1 MALKRLFG
9 TLVVLQERHPRMV
22 LALLVAFLGVAGLA
36 NIPPIDRDEP
46 HFAQAARQML
56 ETGDFI
62 DIRFQDA
69 PLYEK
74 PVLTYWLQA
83 GSAALFS
90 GPEPNE
96 IWAYRL
102 PSVLAVLVATLL
114 TYELGLALFD
124 RRAAL
129 PAATLFAS
137 MLLVQS
143 QAHQARADA
152 LLLASMLGT
161 VLPLA
166 RIYVSRTV
174 PAAAPSTRMTALFWV
189 SLAAAILI
197 KGPVVPVLIAL
208 AIATLVLLDRDWRWL
223 EPLRLRWGV
232 PLFLLVLLP
241 WPIAIFNLHGASFFV
256 QAWQTDILPKLVS
269 AQESHGAPPLAYA
282 LSAPLTLWPA
292 TLLLPSAVEFAWRN
306 RRDLSVRF
314 CVAMILPGW
323 LLFELAPTK
332 LPHYVLPLVPMLA
345 LLMTARGN
353 PCTLQSRSR
362 MSSRIGVTLFL
373 LASLLIVSAVPFA
386 LVRLGSGL
394 DVVAVVGTLTLL
406 ASVILAAVAAW
417 RGGVERSAGTA
428 AWCGGVERSAGT
440 AAWCGILA
448 SVLIFGVTM
457 PRLQRLWV
465 AERAAHAVQSISAPQ
480 APTLVVGYHEPS
492 LVFLLGTRTRFVDAG
507 EAAAALQAG
516 PSTAAIVA
524 SSGAPEFVRAARAR
538 GVDAQQISTI
548 DGIDPVHGRPIELG
562 VWSVRPRPGASRS

>member
-1 MALKRLFG
+1 M
-9 TLVVLQERHPRMV
+9 ERHPWMV

-36 NIPPIDRDEP
+36 SIPAIDRDEP

-74 PVLTYWLQA
+74 PILTYWLQA

-90 GPEPNE
+90 GPELND

-166 RIYVSRTV
+166 RIYASRTA

-208 AIATLVLLDRDWRWL
+208 AIATLVVLERDWRWL

-345 LLMTARGN
+345 LLMTARGDRY
-353 PCTLQSRSR
+353 TLRLRSR
-362 MSSRIGVTLFL
+362 ASSRIGVTLFL

-386 LVRLGSGL
+386 LIRLGSGL
-394 DVVAVVGTLTLL
+394 DIVAVVGTSTLL

-417 RGGVERSAGTA
+417 RGGVERSAGSVA
-428 AWCGGVERSAGT
+428 L
-440 AAWCGILA
+440 CGILA

-465 AERAAHAVQSISAPQ
+465 AERAAHAVQSISAPK

-538 GVDAQQISTI
+538 GVDVQQISTI

>member
-1 MALKRLFG
+1 MAHHNSSALPVLRLPARW
-9 TLVVLQERHPRMV
+9 LARIERHPRMV
-22 LALLVAFLGVAGLA
+22 LALLVALLGLAGLS
-36 NIPPIDRDEP
+36 NIPPVDRDEP
-46 HFAQAARQML
+46 EFAQAARQML

-69 PLYEK
+69 PFYEK

-83 GSAALFS
+83 GSAALFG
-90 GPEPNE
+90 GPELNQ

-102 PSVLAVLVATLL
+102 PSVLAILVATLL

-124 RRAAL
+124 RRSALAA
-129 PAATLFAS
+129 AALFAS

-174 PAAAPSTRMTALFWV
+174 PAAAPSTRITALFWV
-189 SLAAAILI
+189 SLAAAMLI

-208 AIATLVLLDRDWRWL
+208 AIAMLALLERGWRWL
-223 EPLRLRWGV
+223 EPLRPRWGV

-241 WPIAIFNLHGASFFV
+241 WPIAVFSLHGASFFV

-282 LSAPLTLWPA
+282 LSAPLILWPA

-306 RRDLSVRF
+306 RRDASVRF
-314 CVAMILPGW
+314 CVASILPGW

-353 PCTLQSRSR
+353 QYSLKSRSR
-362 MSSRIGVTLFL
+362 TSSSIGVTLFL
-373 LASLLIVSAVPFA
+373 LTSLLIVSAVPFA
-386 LVRLGSGL
+386 LMRLGSGL
-394 DVVAVVGTLTLL
+394 DIVAMVGTLALL
-406 ASVILAAVAAW
+406 ASVTMAAVAAW
-417 RGGVERSAGTA
+417 REGVERSAGA
-428 AWCGGVERSAGT
+428 VVL
-440 AAWCGILA
+440 CGILA
-448 SVLIFGVTM
+448 SLLIFGVTM

-465 AERAAHAVQSISAPQ
+465 ADRAAHAVQSIAAPRV
-480 APTLVVGYHEPS
+480 PTLVVGYHEPS

-507 EAAAALQAG
+507 EAAAALRGG
-516 PSTAAIVA
+516 PGTAAIVT
-524 SSGAPEFVRAARAR
+524 SSSAPEFVRAARAH
-538 GVDAQQISTI
+538 GTDVQQISTI
-548 DGIDPVHGRPIELG
+548 EGIDPVHGRPVELG
-562 VWSVRPRPGASRS
+562 VWSVRSRPGASRP